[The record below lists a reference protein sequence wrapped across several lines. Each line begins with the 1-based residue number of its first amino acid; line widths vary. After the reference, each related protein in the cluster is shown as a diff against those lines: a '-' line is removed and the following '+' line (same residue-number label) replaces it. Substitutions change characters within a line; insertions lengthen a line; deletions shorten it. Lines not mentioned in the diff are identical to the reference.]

1 MNKKGF
7 TLAELLGVIVLLG
20 ILATVAFPPLLN
32 QLNKS
37 KEKLSGATLKV
48 LGTAAEQYI
57 DDHSSSYPIKEG
69 KTYCISLETLVNYN
83 YLKSPIMDAS
93 TGEEISEKDNYKESI
108 EKINKTDADYLHLD
122 VMDGSF
128 TESSSFSLNESKEI
142 KDLCNKKVDV
152 HIMSINLRKIIS
164 EYININPYNITFH
177 IENNDIEK
185 YIDLIKEKNIKVGLA
200 INPDT
205 DLSTIYP
212 YLDKIDR
219 VLVMSVVPG
228 KGGQKFM
235 ESVIPK
241 LIYLKENKD
250 KYNYEIEVDG
260 GINSD
265 TVNFVKDYAD
275 IVVSGSFITNS
286 NGYQESINKLK

>member
-1 MNKKGF
+1 MKV
-7 TLAELLGVIVLLG
+7 AVS
-20 ILATVAFPPLLN
+20 IL
-32 QLNKS
+32 
-37 KEKLSGATLKV
+37 
-48 LGTAAEQYI
+48 
-57 DDHSSSYPIKEG
+57 
-69 KTYCISLETLVNYN
+69 
-83 YLKSPIMDAS
+83 
-93 TGEEISEKDNYKESI
+93 SEKDNYKDSI

-122 VMDGSF
+122 IMDSSF

-142 KDLCNKKVDV
+142 KELCNKKIDV
-152 HIMSINLRKIIS
+152 HIMSTNLRKIIS

-205 DLSTIYP
+205 ELSTIYT

-241 LIYLKENKD
+241 LKYLKGNKD

-265 TVNFVKDYAD
+265 TVNFVKNYVD

-286 NGYQESINKLK
+286 NDYQESIDELKKN

>member
-1 MNKKGF
+1 MKV
-7 TLAELLGVIVLLG
+7 AVS
-20 ILATVAFPPLLN
+20 IL
-32 QLNKS
+32 
-37 KEKLSGATLKV
+37 
-48 LGTAAEQYI
+48 
-57 DDHSSSYPIKEG
+57 
-69 KTYCISLETLVNYN
+69 
-83 YLKSPIMDAS
+83 
-93 TGEEISEKDNYKESI
+93 SEKDNYKESI

-128 TESSSFSLNESKEI
+128 TESSSFSLNESKKI
-142 KDLCNKKVDV
+142 KELCNKKVDV
-152 HIMSINLRKIIS
+152 HIMSIKLKKIVS

-177 IENNDIEK
+177 IENKDIEK
-185 YIDLIKEKNIKVGLA
+185 YIDLIKEKNVKVGLA

-205 DLSTIYP
+205 DLNTIYP

-286 NGYQESINKLK
+286 NDYQESINKLK

>member
-1 MNKKGF
+1 MKV
-7 TLAELLGVIVLLG
+7 AVS
-20 ILATVAFPPLLN
+20 IL
-32 QLNKS
+32 
-37 KEKLSGATLKV
+37 
-48 LGTAAEQYI
+48 
-57 DDHSSSYPIKEG
+57 
-69 KTYCISLETLVNYN
+69 
-83 YLKSPIMDAS
+83 
-93 TGEEISEKDNYKESI
+93 SEKDNYKEAI

-122 VMDGSF
+122 IMDGSF
-128 TESSSFSLNESKEI
+128 TDSSSFSLNESKEI
-142 KDLCNKKVDV
+142 KELCNKNIDV
-152 HIMSINLRKIIS
+152 HIMSTNLRKIIS
-164 EYININPYNITFH
+164 EYISISPYNITFH
-177 IENNDIEK
+177 IENEK
-185 YIDLIKEKNIKVGLA
+185 IDEYINLIKEKDIRVGLA

-219 VLVMSVVPG
+219 VLIMSVIPG

-241 LIYLKENKD
+241 LKYLKENKD

-265 TVNFVKDYAD
+265 TINFVKDYAD

-286 NGYQESINKLK
+286 NNYEENIDKLK